1 MSVRRETHWG
11 TRFGFYLAAVG
22 SALGLGNL
30 WRFPFVTLENGGG
43 AFVFLY
49 VVFVLIVGLP
59 ILIGELVLGKI
70 TRRGSLAA
78 FRRLSSDD
86 EIGTGPGTSFG
97 AGQLAAVACLLIV
110 SYYAVV
116 SGWVLHFLMQF
127 IFDLFGNLF
136 AGEFGKVLASGQ
148 NVNAS
153 LGWLKDNGVLQL
165 ALASVHIVISLVI
178 VVKGVQEGI
187 EKWVGYIMPVF
198 VVLLG
203 VLVVKSMASGEAV
216 EGLRFQFYP
225 DFSRLTLASPLHA
238 LGHVFFSLSI
248 GLGTMVAFGSYL
260 KPETHIPSA
269 GVRVAALDTVISLFA
284 GLLIFPTIFGGSGAA
299 PGPELLFYTL
309 PKLLQGIEWGWLFG
323 VAFFVCLYL
332 GALGASIGLLE
343 ALVSNVSEMF
353 RLSRRRATLAVGI
366 ASVLGAIGP
375 ALSSSVFRNVSVV
388 GYSLFGFWDAIV
400 VNGLMPVGVLM
411 FCLAVSRRIK
421 AEKMIAEFVNDDSL
435 VTQKLY
441 SHWRMVVTVLIP
453 ALIVICLALALIGFF
468 LH

>member
-49 VVFVLIVGLP
+49 VVFVLLVGLP
-59 ILIGELVLGKI
+59 ILIGELMLGKI

-86 EIGTGPGTSFG
+86 EIGTGAGTSFG

-127 IFDLFGNLF
+127 IFGNLI
-136 AGEFGKVLASGQ
+136 ANDFGTVLASGQ

-165 ALASVHIVISLVI
+165 ALASVHIMISLVI

-269 GVRVAALDTVISLFA
+269 GVRVATLDTVISLFA
-284 GLLIFPTIFGGSGAA
+284 GLLIFPTIFSGGGAA

-309 PKLLQGIEWGWLFG
+309 PKLLRGIEWGWLFG

-366 ASVLGAIGP
+366 VSVLGAVAP
-375 ALSSSVFRNVSVV
+375 ALSSSVFRDISVA
-388 GYSLFGFWDAIV
+388 GYSLLGFWDAIV
-400 VNGLMPVGVLM
+400 VNTLMPIGVLM

-441 SHWRMVVTVLIP
+441 SHWRVVVTVLIP
-453 ALIVICLALALIGFF
+453 ALIVVCLGLALVGFF

>member
-49 VVFVLIVGLP
+49 VVFVLLVGLP
-59 ILIGELVLGKI
+59 ILIGELMLGKI

-78 FRRLSSDD
+78 FRRLSSDE
-86 EIGTGPGTSFG
+86 EIGNGPGTSFG
-97 AGQLAAVACLLIV
+97 AGQLAAISCLLIV

-116 SGWVLHFLMQF
+116 SGWVLHFLVQF
-127 IFDLFGNLF
+127 TFGN
-136 AGEFGKVLASGQ
+136 VLASGQ
-148 NVNAS
+148 NVDAS
-153 LGWLKDNGVLQL
+153 LGWLKDNGLLQL
-165 ALASVHIVISLVI
+165 GLASVHILISLVI

-203 VLVVKSMASGEAV
+203 ILVVKSMASGEAV

-260 KPETHIPSA
+260 KPGTHIPSA

-284 GLLIFPTIFGGSGAA
+284 GLLIFPTVFAGSGAA
-299 PGPELLFYTL
+299 PGPELLFYSL

-353 RLSRRRATLAVGI
+353 RLSRRRASFTVGVV
-366 ASVLGAIGP
+366 SVLGASGP
-375 ALSSSVFRNVSVV
+375 ALSSTVFQNFRV
-388 GYSLFGFWDAIV
+388 GGFSLFSFWDGVV
-400 VNGLMPVGVLM
+400 VNGLMPIGVLL
-411 FCLAVSRRIK
+411 FCLAISRRLK
-421 AEKMIAEFVNDDSL
+421 AEKVIAEFVNDDSL

-441 SHWRMVVTVLIP
+441 SHWRLVVTVLIP
-453 ALIVICLALALIGFF
+453 LLIVVCLGLALLGFF
-468 LH
+468 LN